1 MKRQLLLFLVLF
13 LSLISVFSRSFI
25 SNGIN
30 FNITST
36 VSPYSIS
43 VTSGGVYKGDIAIPS
58 TVSYNDTVFSVTSVS
73 ANTFNGSGE
82 LLSISLPNSIA
93 SIGSGAFYGCTGL
106 QSIYLDA
113 ANQYFLFANGI
124 LYNKSQSQI
133 ICCLTNTTGKI
144 EIPQTVTTILSGAF
158 YGCAGIKSISIPNSV
173 NTISSQAFYNCTG
186 LIDVIIGDSTN
197 TGTRSSVS
205 IQSTAF
211 SGCTGLTTLSLNVP
225 IASYYYP
232 FQDLSSLK
240 TLAIGNSVSTIDN
253 IIFSTLP
260 ELSKVIVGQPKLSPA
275 SITVAPGA
283 FKGSS
288 KLDSLILNCN
298 LQITNYITSVTSP
311 FSSISGLTI
320 GDKVSSIGNSAF
332 SGCTNL
338 INISVSNAVTSIG
351 NNAFTGCTS
360 VTDFTLGSSVTQ
372 LGTGVF
378 TGCSS
383 LLNIN
388 ANSSNVNYSSLN
400 GVLFTFD
407 KLTLIQYPVGRNGN
421 YEIPTQVKTIG
432 TSAFLSCVGLQSVII
447 PQATTSIQ
455 SSAFGSCS
463 GLTQVT
469 IGHADS
475 ISTAVVTISGDAFT
489 NCAAITTLTLNKAI
503 YYTSSDNSPFKNLTA
518 LTTLYVGNKVG
529 SIPDYAFSGCTGLK
543 LVRLGQSNGMVNS
556 AVAVSASAFSGCTN
570 FSSLELNRN
579 ITITGYES
587 PFTTISNLTVGNGVT
602 SIGSQAFSKCINI
615 ESVVLPLSV
624 QKIGSSAFQDCS
636 KLQSAVFSGVDSIGD
651 GAFWGCTALANIV
664 IPNTVKNIQEAIF
677 YGCTGLTS
685 ITLSNS
691 TTQIGGRAF
700 SGCSQLASIV
710 IPNTVQIIY
719 ENAFKDCS
727 ALSSIT
733 LGTSLS
739 NIKSYAFSGC
749 TSLQSIEFPGSLT
762 SIEDNAFENCKGLTS
777 LFIPSTIR
785 SIGTST
791 FTNCSGITTITIG
804 DANNPGLPLSFNMN
818 SFVGCT
824 GVLSLIQNKDI
835 TNNPGYSPFMG
846 LSALTNVTI
855 STYVSHLNDFAFWGC
870 TKITT
875 LNIPNSVKSIGAA
888 AFYNCS
894 SLTDIK
900 LPDNIQTI
908 SNSLFWGCTKLNN
921 LTIPSSVVVI
931 GNYAFCECSSL
942 TSLTIPKN
950 VTAIGG
956 VALSGCTGLTE
967 LTISRSILPVLGS
980 NCFDRVATS
989 TCKLYVPIGSKITYQ
1004 TTKQWKDF
1012 VNIMEKE
1019 IEDVIQTPDLTVY
1032 PDPIAGSTKAVTI
1045 DAGGL
1050 QSALTT
1056 TELATINKLSI
1067 AGTINASDFLTIRD
1081 YMPDLTILDLSNATI
1096 VAYTGTKGTGGNDN
1110 ISYPA
1115 NGVPVNAFF
1124 NQNTFKGKTSL
1135 VSVTLPNT
1143 STSIGD
1149 NAFKLCGG
1157 LSGSILLPPL
1167 VTSIG
1172 NNAYQYCSEFS
1183 GILTI
1188 PPLVTFIGERAF
1200 EQCNGLNSITIPFG
1214 VTSIEYATFSR
1225 CNRLIM
1231 INIPSSVTAIN
1242 PSAFYEC
1249 GELISLD
1256 IPSSVTSIGNN
1267 AFVNCGLVSVTLPP
1281 SITTIEDYTF
1291 TECHSLQSITIP
1303 EGVKSIGGGVFLK
1316 CYSLTYVSLPSSLTS
1331 ISYQTFSDC
1340 RNISIIY
1347 AYPTTPIAL
1356 TDNSTF
1362 YSVDKNTC
1370 ILYVPKGSLTAYQQA
1385 DQWKDFLN
1393 IKEMIQTAVNP
1404 QTSNSIDFYPNPV
1417 KDKFIINGLTESG
1430 ILTLTNLNGSVVLT
1444 KQITGD
1450 EYISIGYLPKGIYI
1464 AKIETKSFTTE
1475 HKIIKK

>member
-13 LSLISVFSRSFI
+13 LSITSIYSRSFI

-30 FNITST
+30 YNITSA

-43 VTSGGVYKGDIAIPS
+43 VTAGGTYTGDVVIPS
-58 TVSYNDTVFSVTSVS
+58 TVSYNDTVFSVTSVYTN
-73 ANTFNGSGE
+73 AFNGSSE
-82 LLSISLPNSIA
+82 LKSITLPNTIT
-93 SIGSGAFYGCTGL
+93 SIGTGAFYGCTGL
-106 QSIYLDA
+106 QSIQLDA
-113 ANQYFLFANGI
+113 ANPYFVFANGI

-144 EIPQTVTTILSGAF
+144 EIPQTVTTILTGAF
-158 YGCAGIKSISIPNSV
+158 YGCTEIKSVVIPNSV
-173 NTISSQAFYNCTG
+173 NSINSQAFYNCTG
-186 LIDVIIGDSTN
+186 LANVIIGDSTN
-197 TGTRSSVS
+197 TGIRSSVS

-211 SGCTGLTTLSLNVP
+211 TGCSALTTLSINVP

-232 FQDLSSLK
+232 FQNLISLK
-240 TLAIGNSVSTIDN
+240 TLTIGNSVSTIDN
-253 IIFSTLP
+253 IIFSALP
-260 ELSKVIVGQPKLSPA
+260 ELSKVILGQSKLNPA
-275 SITVAPGA
+275 NITVAPGA

-288 KLDSLILNCN
+288 KLDLLILNCN
-298 LQITNYITSVTSP
+298 LQITNYIYSVTSP

-320 GDKVSSIGNSAF
+320 GEKVSSIGNYAF
-332 SGCTNL
+332 SGCTKLMNV
-338 INISVSNAVTSIG
+338 NVSNGVTSIG
-351 NNAFTGCTS
+351 NNVFAGCTS
-360 VTDFTLGSSVTQ
+360 VTDFTLGSSVSQ
-372 LGTGVF
+372 LGTEVF

-388 ANSSNVNYSSLN
+388 ANSANVNYSSLN
-400 GVLFTFD
+400 GVLFSFD
-407 KLTLIQYPVGRNGN
+407 KLTLIQYPAGRIGG

-432 TSAFLSCVGLQSVII
+432 AKAFQSCPGLQSVII
-447 PQATTSIQ
+447 PPATTSIQ

-475 ISTAVVTISGDAFT
+475 VSTAAVTISGDAFT
-489 NCAAITTLTLNKAI
+489 NCTAIATLTLNKAI

-518 LTTLYVGNKVG
+518 LTTLYVGDKVG

-543 LVRLGQSNGMVNS
+543 LVRLGQNSGIGNS
-556 AVAVSASAFSGCTN
+556 AITVSASAFSGCAN
-570 FSSLELNRN
+570 FSSLELNRSIN
-579 ITITGYES
+579 ITRYAS

-602 SIGSQAFSKCINI
+602 SIGSQAFYKCINI
-615 ESVVLPLSV
+615 ESVALPLSV

-636 KLQSAVFSGVDSIGD
+636 KLQSATFSGVDSIGS
-651 GAFWGCTALANIV
+651 GAFGGCSALTNIV
-664 IPNTVKNIQEAIF
+664 IPNTVKNIQETVF

-685 ITLSNS
+685 ITLGNA

-700 SGCSQLASIV
+700 YGCSHLASII
-710 IPNTVQIIY
+710 IPNSVQVIY
-719 ENAFKDCS
+719 ENAFQSCS
-727 ALSSIT
+727 GLLSVT

-739 NIKSYAFSGC
+739 KIKSYAFSGC
-749 TSLQSIEFPGSLT
+749 SSLQSIQFPGSLT

-824 GVLSLIQNKDI
+824 GVKTLVQNKDI
-835 TNNPGYSPFMG
+835 VNNSSYCPFMG
-846 LSALTNVTI
+846 FTALENVTI
-855 STYVSHLNDFAFWGC
+855 SNYVSHLNDFAFWGC
-870 TKITT
+870 SRITT
-875 LNIPNSVKSIGAA
+875 LTIPNSVKSIGAS

-900 LPDNIQTI
+900 LPDNLQNIP
-908 SNSLFWGCTKLNN
+908 NSLFWGCTKLKN

-942 TSLTIPKN
+942 TSLIIPKN
-950 VTAIGG
+950 VIAIGG
-956 VALSGCTGLTE
+956 VALNGCTGLTE
-967 LTISRSILPVLGS
+967 LTISRSIPPALGT

-989 TCKLYVPIGSKITYQ
+989 ICKLYVPTGSKITYQ
-1004 TTKQWKDF
+1004 NIKQWKDF

-1019 IEDVIQTPDLTVY
+1019 MEDVIQTPDLTVY
-1032 PDPIAGSTKAVTI
+1032 PDPIIGNTKTVTI

-1050 QSALTT
+1050 KSALTT
-1056 TELATINKLSI
+1056 TELATINKLNI
-1067 AGTINASDFLTIRD
+1067 AGTINASDFLIIRD

-1124 NQNTFKGKTSL
+1124 NQGAFTGKTSL
-1135 VSVTLPNT
+1135 VSIMLPKT
-1143 STSIGD
+1143 VTSIGE

-1157 LSGSILLPPL
+1157 LSGAVPLPPL

-1172 NNAYQYCSEFS
+1172 NNAYQSCTQLN

-1188 PPLVTFIGERAF
+1188 PSSVTFIGEGAF
-1200 EQCNGLNSITIPFG
+1200 AQCTGLNSITIPFG
-1214 VTSIEYATFSR
+1214 ITSIEHATFYR

-1231 INIPSSVTAIN
+1231 INIPSSVTVIKT
-1242 PSAFYEC
+1242 SAFYEC

-1267 AFVNCGLVSVTLPP
+1267 AFVYCGLASVTLPP

-1291 TECHSLQSITIP
+1291 TECHALQSITIP
-1303 EGVKSIGGGVFLK
+1303 EGVKSIGGGVFIK
-1316 CYSLTYVSLPSSLTS
+1316 CYSLKYVSLPSTLTS
-1331 ISYQTFSDC
+1331 IGNQTFSDC
-1340 RNISIIY
+1340 RNISTIY
-1347 AYPTTPIAL
+1347 AYPITPIVL
-1356 TDNSTF
+1356 TDYSTF

-1370 ILYVPKGSLTAYQQA
+1370 ILYVPKGSLTAYRKA

-1393 IKEMIQTAVNP
+1393 IREMTVTGVN
-1404 QTSNSIDFYPNPV
+1404 QQIRNSIDFYPNPV
-1417 KDKFIINGLTESG
+1417 KDRFIVNGLTESG

-1444 KQITGD
+1444 KQITGN
-1450 EYISIGYLPKGIYI
+1450 EYVSISNLPKGIYI

>member
-1 MKRQLLLFLVLF
+1 MKRTLLLFLVF
-13 LSLISVFSRSFI
+13 LLSIGSIYARGFI

-30 FNITST
+30 YNITSA
-36 VSPYSIS
+36 VSPYNIS
-43 VTSGGVYKGDIAIPS
+43 VTSGGVYTGDVVIPS
-58 TVSYNDTVFSVTSVS
+58 TVSYNDTVFSVTSVYTN
-73 ANTFNGSGE
+73 AFNGSSE
-82 LLSISLPNSIA
+82 LNSITLPNSIA

-113 ANQYFLFANGI
+113 ANPYFLFTNGI
-124 LYNKSQSQI
+124 LYNKSKSQI

-158 YGCAGIKSISIPNSV
+158 YGCTGIKSVVIPNSV
-173 NTISSQAFYNCTG
+173 NTISSQVFYNCTG
-186 LIDVIIGDSTN
+186 LTDVIIGDSTN
-197 TGTRSSVS
+197 TGNRASVS

-211 SGCTGLTTLSLNVP
+211 NGCSGLTTLSINVP

-232 FQDLSSLK
+232 FNDLPSLK
-240 TLAIGNSVSTIDN
+240 TLAIGNSVTTIDN
-253 IIFSTLP
+253 ALFSALP
-260 ELSKVIVGQPKLSPA
+260 ELSKVIVGQSKLNPA
-275 SITVAPGA
+275 NITVAPGA

-298 LQITNYITSVTSP
+298 LQITNYINNATSP
-311 FSSISGLTI
+311 FSSISVLAI
-320 GDKVSSIGNSAF
+320 GEKVSSIGNSVF
-332 SGCTNL
+332 NGCTKL
-338 INISVSNAVTSIG
+338 INVNVSNGVTSIG
-351 NNAFTGCTS
+351 NNAFVGCTS
-360 VTDFTLGSSVTQ
+360 VTDFTLGSSVSQ

-400 GVLFTFD
+400 GVLFSFD
-407 KLTLIQYPVGRNGN
+407 KLTLIQYPAGRIGS
-421 YEIPTQVKTIG
+421 YEIPSQVKTIG
-432 TSAFLSCVGLQSVII
+432 TNAFLSCTGLQSVII
-447 PQATTSIQ
+447 PPATTSIQ

-475 ISTAVVTISGDAFT
+475 ISTAAVTISGDAFT
-489 NCAAITTLTLNKAI
+489 NCTAITTLTLNKAI

-518 LTTLYVGNKVG
+518 LTALYVGNKVG
-529 SIPDYAFSGCTGLK
+529 SILDYAFSGCTGLK
-543 LVRLGQSNGMVNS
+543 LVRLGQNNGVDNNF
-556 AVAVSASAFSGCTN
+556 VAVSASAFSGCTN
-570 FSSLELNRN
+570 FSTLELNRN
-579 ITITGYES
+579 ITITKYAS
-587 PFTTISNLTVGNGVT
+587 PFTTILNLTVGNGVT
-602 SIGSQAFSKCINI
+602 SIGSQAFYKCINI
-615 ESVVLPLSV
+615 ESVVLPSSV

-636 KLQSAVFSGVDSIGD
+636 KLQSATFSGVDSIGS
-651 GAFWGCTALANIV
+651 GAFGGCTALTNIV
-664 IPNTVKNIQEAIF
+664 IPNTVKNIQETVF
-677 YGCTGLTS
+677 SGCTGLTS
-685 ITLSNS
+685 ITLGNA

-700 SGCSQLASIV
+700 YGCSHLASIV
-710 IPNTVQIIY
+710 IPNSVQVIY
-719 ENAFKDCS
+719 ENAFQSCS
-727 ALSSIT
+727 GLMSVT

-739 NIKSYAFSGC
+739 KIKSYAFSGC
-749 TSLQSIEFPGSLT
+749 SSLLSIQFPGSLI

-785 SIGTST
+785 SIGAST
-791 FTNCSGITTITIG
+791 FTNCTGITTITIG

-835 TNNPGYSPFMG
+835 TNTAYSPFMG
-846 LSALTNVTI
+846 LSTLTNVTI

-870 TKITT
+870 TKIAT
-875 LNIPNSVKSIGAA
+875 LNIPNSVKSVGAA

-900 LPDNIQTI
+900 LPDNLQNIP
-908 SNSLFWGCTKLNN
+908 NSLFWGCTKLKN

-950 VTAIGG
+950 VIAIGG
-956 VALSGCTGLTE
+956 AALSGCTGLTG
-967 LTISRSILPVLGS
+967 LTISRSIPPALGTT
-980 NCFDRVATS
+980 CFDRVATS
-989 TCKLYVPIGSKITYQ
+989 ICKLYVPTGSKITYQ
-1004 TTKQWKDF
+1004 NAKQWKDF
-1012 VNIMEKE
+1012 VNITEKE
-1019 IEDVIQTPDLTVY
+1019 MEDVIQTPDLTVY
-1032 PDPIAGSTKAVTI
+1032 PDPITGSTKAVTI

-1050 QSALTT
+1050 KSALTT
-1056 TELATINKLSI
+1056 TELATINKLNI
-1067 AGTINASDFLTIRD
+1067 AGTINASDFLIIRD

-1096 VAYTGTKGTGGNDN
+1096 VAYMGTKGTGGNDN

-1124 NQNTFKGKTSL
+1124 NQSAFTGKTSL
-1135 VSVTLPNT
+1135 VSIMLPKTVT
-1143 STSIGD
+1143 SVGE
-1149 NAFKLCGG
+1149 NAFRLCGG
-1157 LSGSILLPPL
+1157 LCGAVPLPPL

-1172 NNAYQYCSEFS
+1172 NNAYQSCTQLN

-1188 PPLVTFIGERAF
+1188 PSSVTFIGEGAF
-1200 EQCNGLNSITIPFG
+1200 AQCTGLNSITIPFG
-1214 VTSIEYATFSR
+1214 ITSIEYATFYH

-1231 INIPSSVTAIN
+1231 INIPSSVTAIKN
-1242 PSAFYEC
+1242 SAFYEC

-1267 AFVNCGLVSVTLPP
+1267 AFVYCGLASVTLPP

-1291 TECHSLQSITIP
+1291 TECHALQSITIP
-1303 EGVKSIGGGVFLK
+1303 EGVKSIGGAVFLK
-1316 CYSLTYVSLPSSLTS
+1316 CYSLTNVSLPSSLTS
-1331 ISYQTFSDC
+1331 IGNQTFSDC
-1340 RNISIIY
+1340 RNISTIY
-1347 AYPTTPIAL
+1347 AYPTTPIVL
-1356 TDNSTF
+1356 TDYSTF
-1362 YSVDKNTC
+1362 YSVDKSTC
-1370 ILYVPKGSLTAYQQA
+1370 ILYVPKGSLTAYQKA

-1393 IKEMIQTAVNP
+1393 IREMTVTDVN
-1404 QTSNSIDFYPNPV
+1404 QQIRNSIDFYPNPV
-1417 KDKFIINGLTESG
+1417 KDRFIVNGLTESG

-1444 KQITGD
+1444 KQITAD
-1450 EYISIGYLPKGIYI
+1450 EYTSISNLPKGIYI

-1475 HKIIKK
+1475 HKIIKR

>member
-13 LSLISVFSRSFI
+13 LSITSIYSRSFI
-25 SNGIN
+25 SNDIN
-30 FNITST
+30 YNITSA

-43 VTSGGVYKGDIAIPS
+43 VTAGGTYTGDVVIPS
-58 TVSYNDTVFSVTSVS
+58 TVSYNDTVFSVTSVYTN
-73 ANTFNGSGE
+73 AFNGSNE
-82 LLSISLPNSIA
+82 LKSITLPNSIA
-93 SIGSGAFYGCTGL
+93 SIGTGAFYGCTGL
-106 QSIYLDA
+106 QSIHLDA
-113 ANQYFLFANGI
+113 TNPYFVFTNGI
-124 LYNKSQSQI
+124 LYNKSQSQM

-158 YGCAGIKSISIPNSV
+158 YGCTGIKSIVIPNSV

-186 LIDVIIGDSTN
+186 LTDVIIGDSTN
-197 TGTRSSVS
+197 TGNRASIS

-211 SGCTGLTTLSLNVP
+211 NGCSGLTTLSIYVP

-232 FQDLSSLK
+232 FNDLTSLK
-240 TLAIGNSVSTIDN
+240 TLAIGNSVTTIDN
-253 IIFSTLP
+253 VIFSALP

-311 FSSISGLTI
+311 FSSISDLTI
-320 GDKVSSIGNSAF
+320 GDKVSSIGNFAF
-332 SGCTNL
+332 SNCIKL
-338 INISVSNAVTSIG
+338 ININISNGVTSIG
-351 NNAFTGCTS
+351 NNAFAGCTS
-360 VTDFTLGSSVTQ
+360 VTDFTLGSSISQ

-407 KLTLIQYPVGRNGN
+407 KLTLIQYPIGRNGS

-432 TSAFLSCVGLQSVII
+432 TNAFLSSVGLQSVII
-447 PQATTSIQ
+447 PQSTTSIQ
-455 SSAFGSCS
+455 SSAFGGCS

-475 ISTAVVTISGDAFT
+475 ISTASVSISGDAFT
-489 NCAAITTLTLNKAI
+489 NCTSIATLILNKAI
-503 YYTSSDNSPFKNLTA
+503 NNTSSNNSAFRNLTS

-543 LVRLGQSNGMVNS
+543 LVRLGQNNGVDNNV
-556 AVAVSASAFSGCTN
+556 VAVSASAFSGCTN
-570 FSSLELNRN
+570 FSTLELNRN
-579 ITITGYES
+579 ITITKYAS
-587 PFTTISNLTVGNGVT
+587 PFTTILNLTVGNGVT
-602 SIGSQAFSKCINI
+602 SIGSQAFYKCINI
-615 ESVVLPLSV
+615 ESVVLPSSV

-636 KLQSAVFSGVDSIGD
+636 KLQSATFSGVDSIGS
-651 GAFWGCTALANIV
+651 GAFGGCTALTNIV
-664 IPNTVKNIQEAIF
+664 IPNTVKNIQETVF
-677 YGCTGLTS
+677 SGCTGLTS
-685 ITLSNS
+685 ITLGNA

-700 SGCSQLASIV
+700 YGCSHLASIV
-710 IPNTVQIIY
+710 IPNSVQVIY
-719 ENAFKDCS
+719 ENAFQSCS
-727 ALSSIT
+727 GLMSVT

-739 NIKSYAFSGC
+739 KIKSYAFSGC
-749 TSLQSIEFPGSLT
+749 SSLLSIQFPGSLI

-785 SIGTST
+785 SIGAST
-791 FTNCSGITTITIG
+791 FTNCTGITTITIG

-835 TNNPGYSPFMG
+835 TNTAYSPFMG
-846 LSALTNVTI
+846 LSTLTNVTI

-870 TKITT
+870 TKIAT
-875 LNIPNSVKSIGAA
+875 LNIPNSVKSVGAA

-900 LPDNIQTI
+900 LPDNLQNIP
-908 SNSLFWGCTKLNN
+908 NSLFWGCTKLKN

-950 VTAIGG
+950 VIAIGG
-956 VALSGCTGLTE
+956 AALSGCTGLTG
-967 LTISRSILPVLGS
+967 LTISRSIPPALGTT
-980 NCFDRVATS
+980 CFDRVATS
-989 TCKLYVPIGSKITYQ
+989 ICKLYVPTGSKITYQ
-1004 TTKQWKDF
+1004 NAKQWKDF
-1012 VNIMEKE
+1012 VNITEKE
-1019 IEDVIQTPDLTVY
+1019 MEDVIQTPDLTVY
-1032 PDPIAGSTKAVTI
+1032 PDPITGSTKAVTI

-1050 QSALTT
+1050 KSALTT
-1056 TELATINKLSI
+1056 TELATINKLNI
-1067 AGTINASDFLTIRD
+1067 AGTINASDFLIIRD

-1096 VAYTGTKGTGGNDN
+1096 VAYMGTKGTGGNDN

-1124 NQNTFKGKTSL
+1124 NQSAFTGKTSL
-1135 VSVTLPNT
+1135 VSIMLPKTVT
-1143 STSIGD
+1143 SVGE
-1149 NAFKLCGG
+1149 NAFRLCGG
-1157 LSGSILLPPL
+1157 LCGAVPLPPL

-1172 NNAYQYCSEFS
+1172 NNAYQSCTQLN

-1188 PPLVTFIGERAF
+1188 PSSVTFIGEGAF
-1200 EQCNGLNSITIPFG
+1200 AQCTGLNSITIPFG
-1214 VTSIEYATFSR
+1214 ITSIEYATFYH

-1231 INIPSSVTAIN
+1231 INIPSSVTAIKN
-1242 PSAFYEC
+1242 SAFYEC

-1267 AFVNCGLVSVTLPP
+1267 AFVYCGLASVTLPP

-1291 TECHSLQSITIP
+1291 TECHALQSITIP
-1303 EGVKSIGGGVFLK
+1303 EGVKSIGGAVFLK
-1316 CYSLTYVSLPSSLTS
+1316 CYSLTNVSLPSSLTS
-1331 ISYQTFSDC
+1331 IGNQTFSDC
-1340 RNISIIY
+1340 RNISTIY
-1347 AYPTTPIAL
+1347 AYPTTPIVL
-1356 TDNSTF
+1356 TDYSTF
-1362 YSVDKNTC
+1362 YSVDKSTC
-1370 ILYVPKGSLTAYQQA
+1370 ILYVPKGSLTAYQKA

-1393 IKEMIQTAVNP
+1393 IREMTVTDVN
-1404 QTSNSIDFYPNPV
+1404 QQIRNSIDFYPNPV
-1417 KDKFIINGLTESG
+1417 KDRFIVNGLTESG

-1444 KQITGD
+1444 KQITAD
-1450 EYISIGYLPKGIYI
+1450 EYTSISNLPKGIYI

-1475 HKIIKK
+1475 HKIIKR

>member
-1 MKRQLLLFLVLF
+1 MKRTLLLFLVF
-13 LSLISVFSRSFI
+13 LLSIGSIYARGFI

-30 FNITST
+30 YNITSA
-36 VSPYSIS
+36 VSPYNIS
-43 VTSGGVYKGDIAIPS
+43 VTSGGVYTGDVVIPS
-58 TVSYNDTVFSVTSVS
+58 TVSYNDTVFSVTSVYTN
-73 ANTFNGSGE
+73 AFNGSSE
-82 LLSISLPNSIA
+82 LNSITLPNSIA

-113 ANQYFLFANGI
+113 ANPYFLFTNGI
-124 LYNKSQSQI
+124 LYNKSKSQI

-158 YGCAGIKSISIPNSV
+158 YGCTGIKSVVIPNSV
-173 NTISSQAFYNCTG
+173 NTISSQVFYNCTG
-186 LIDVIIGDSTN
+186 LTDVIIGDSTN
-197 TGTRSSVS
+197 TGNRASVS

-211 SGCTGLTTLSLNVP
+211 NGCSGLTTLSINVP

-232 FQDLSSLK
+232 FNDLPSLK
-240 TLAIGNSVSTIDN
+240 TLAIGNSVTTIDN
-253 IIFSTLP
+253 ALFSALP
-260 ELSKVIVGQPKLSPA
+260 ELSKVIVGQSKLNPA
-275 SITVAPGA
+275 NITVAPGA

-298 LQITNYITSVTSP
+298 LQITNYINNATSP
-311 FSSISGLTI
+311 FSSISVLAI
-320 GDKVSSIGNSAF
+320 GEKVSSIGNSVF
-332 SGCTNL
+332 NGCTKL
-338 INISVSNAVTSIG
+338 INVNVSNGVTSIG
-351 NNAFTGCTS
+351 NNAFVGCTS
-360 VTDFTLGSSVTQ
+360 VTDFTLGSSVSQ

-400 GVLFTFD
+400 GVLFSFD
-407 KLTLIQYPVGRNGN
+407 KLTLIQYPAGRIGS
-421 YEIPTQVKTIG
+421 YEIPSQVKTIG
-432 TSAFLSCVGLQSVII
+432 TNAFLSCTGLQSVII
-447 PQATTSIQ
+447 PPATTSIQ

-475 ISTAVVTISGDAFT
+475 ISTAAVTISGDAFT
-489 NCAAITTLTLNKAI
+489 NCTAITTLTLNKAI

-518 LTTLYVGNKVG
+518 LTALYVGNKVG
-529 SIPDYAFSGCTGLK
+529 SILDYAFSGCTGLK
-543 LVRLGQSNGMVNS
+543 LVRLGQNNGVDNNV
-556 AVAVSASAFSGCTN
+556 VAVSASAFSGCTN
-570 FSSLELNRN
+570 FSTLELNRN
-579 ITITGYES
+579 ITITKYAS
-587 PFTTISNLTVGNGVT
+587 PFTTILNLTVGNGVT
-602 SIGSQAFSKCINI
+602 SIGSQAFYKCINI
-615 ESVVLPLSV
+615 ESVVLPSSV

-636 KLQSAVFSGVDSIGD
+636 KLQSATFSGVDSIGS
-651 GAFWGCTALANIV
+651 GAFGGCTALTNIV
-664 IPNTVKNIQEAIF
+664 IPNTVKNIQETVF
-677 YGCTGLTS
+677 SGCTGLTS
-685 ITLSNS
+685 ITLGNA

-700 SGCSQLASIV
+700 YGCSHLASIV
-710 IPNTVQIIY
+710 IPNSVQVIY
-719 ENAFKDCS
+719 ENAFQSCS
-727 ALSSIT
+727 GLMSVT

-739 NIKSYAFSGC
+739 KIKSYAFSGC
-749 TSLQSIEFPGSLT
+749 SSLLSIQFPGSLI

-785 SIGTST
+785 SIGAST
-791 FTNCSGITTITIG
+791 FTNCTGITTITIG

-835 TNNPGYSPFMG
+835 TNTAYSPFMG
-846 LSALTNVTI
+846 LSTLTNVTI

-870 TKITT
+870 TKIAT
-875 LNIPNSVKSIGAA
+875 LNIPNSVKSVGAA

-900 LPDNIQTI
+900 LPDNLQNIP
-908 SNSLFWGCTKLNN
+908 NSLFWGCTKLKN

-950 VTAIGG
+950 VIAIGG
-956 VALSGCTGLTE
+956 AALSGCTGLTG
-967 LTISRSILPVLGS
+967 LTISRSIPPALGTT
-980 NCFDRVATS
+980 CFDRVATS
-989 TCKLYVPIGSKITYQ
+989 ICKLYVPTGSKITYQ
-1004 TTKQWKDF
+1004 NAKQWKDF
-1012 VNIMEKE
+1012 VNITEKE

-1032 PDPIAGSTKAVTI
+1032 PDPITGSTKAVTI

-1050 QSALTT
+1050 KSALTT
-1056 TELATINKLSI
+1056 TELATINKLNI
-1067 AGTINASDFLTIRD
+1067 AGTINASDFLIIRD

-1096 VAYTGTKGTGGNDN
+1096 VAYMGTKGTGGNDN

-1124 NQNTFKGKTSL
+1124 NQSAFTGKTSL
-1135 VSVTLPNT
+1135 VSIMLPKTVT
-1143 STSIGD
+1143 SVGE
-1149 NAFKLCGG
+1149 NAFRLCGG
-1157 LSGSILLPPL
+1157 LCGAVPLPPL

-1172 NNAYQYCSEFS
+1172 NNAYQSCTQLN

-1188 PPLVTFIGERAF
+1188 PSSVTFIGEGAF
-1200 EQCNGLNSITIPFG
+1200 AQCTGLNSITIPLG
-1214 VTSIEYATFSR
+1214 ITSIEYATFYH

-1231 INIPSSVTAIN
+1231 INIPSSVTAIKN
-1242 PSAFYEC
+1242 SAFYEC

-1267 AFVNCGLVSVTLPP
+1267 AFVYCGLASVTLPP

-1291 TECHSLQSITIP
+1291 TECHALQSITIP
-1303 EGVKSIGGGVFLK
+1303 EGVKSIGGAVFLK
-1316 CYSLTYVSLPSSLTS
+1316 CYSLTNVSLPSSLTS
-1331 ISYQTFSDC
+1331 IGNQTFSDC
-1340 RNISIIY
+1340 RNISTIY
-1347 AYPTTPIAL
+1347 AYPTTPIVL
-1356 TDNSTF
+1356 TDYSTF
-1362 YSVDKNTC
+1362 YSVDKSTC
-1370 ILYVPKGSLTAYQQA
+1370 ILYVPKGSLTAYQKA

-1393 IKEMIQTAVNP
+1393 IREMTVTDVN
-1404 QTSNSIDFYPNPV
+1404 QQIRNSIDFYPNPV
-1417 KDKFIINGLTESG
+1417 KDRFIVNGLTESG

-1444 KQITGD
+1444 KQITAD
-1450 EYISIGYLPKGIYI
+1450 EYTSISNLPKGIYI

-1475 HKIIKK
+1475 HKIIKR

>member
-1 MKRQLLLFLVLF
+1 MKRTLLLFLVF
-13 LSLISVFSRSFI
+13 LLSIGSIYARGFI

-30 FNITST
+30 YNITSA
-36 VSPYSIS
+36 VSPYNIS
-43 VTSGGVYKGDIAIPS
+43 VTSGGVYTGDVVIPS
-58 TVSYNDTVFSVTSVS
+58 TVSYNDTVFSVTSVYTN
-73 ANTFNGSGE
+73 AFNGSSE
-82 LLSISLPNSIA
+82 LNSITLPNSIA

-113 ANQYFLFANGI
+113 ANPYFLFTNGI
-124 LYNKSQSQI
+124 LYNKSKSQI

-158 YGCAGIKSISIPNSV
+158 YGCTGIKSVVIPNSV
-173 NTISSQAFYNCTG
+173 NTISSQVFYNCTG
-186 LIDVIIGDSTN
+186 LTDVIIGDSTN
-197 TGTRSSVS
+197 TGNRASVS

-211 SGCTGLTTLSLNVP
+211 NGCSGLTTLSINVP

-232 FQDLSSLK
+232 FNDLPSLK
-240 TLAIGNSVSTIDN
+240 TLAIGNSVTTIDN
-253 IIFSTLP
+253 ALFSALP
-260 ELSKVIVGQPKLSPA
+260 ELSKVIVGQSKLNPA
-275 SITVAPGA
+275 NITVAPGA

-298 LQITNYITSVTSP
+298 LQITNYINNATSP
-311 FSSISGLTI
+311 FSSISVLAI
-320 GDKVSSIGNSAF
+320 GEKVSSIGNSVF
-332 SGCTNL
+332 NGCTKL
-338 INISVSNAVTSIG
+338 INVNVSNGVTSIG
-351 NNAFTGCTS
+351 NNAFVGCTS
-360 VTDFTLGSSVTQ
+360 VTDFTLGSSVSQ

-400 GVLFTFD
+400 GVLFSFD
-407 KLTLIQYPVGRNGN
+407 KLTLIQYPAGRIGS
-421 YEIPTQVKTIG
+421 YEIPSQVKTIG
-432 TSAFLSCVGLQSVII
+432 TNAFLSCTGLQSVII
-447 PQATTSIQ
+447 PPATTSIQ

-475 ISTAVVTISGDAFT
+475 ISTAAVTISGDAFT
-489 NCAAITTLTLNKAI
+489 NCTAITTLTLNKAI

-518 LTTLYVGNKVG
+518 LTALYVGNKVG
-529 SIPDYAFSGCTGLK
+529 SILDYAFSGCTGLK
-543 LVRLGQSNGMVNS
+543 LVRLGQNNGVDNNV
-556 AVAVSASAFSGCTN
+556 VAVSASAFSGCTN
-570 FSSLELNRN
+570 FSTLELNRN
-579 ITITGYES
+579 ITITKYAS
-587 PFTTISNLTVGNGVT
+587 PFTTILNLTVGNGVT
-602 SIGSQAFSKCINI
+602 SIGSQAFYKCINI
-615 ESVVLPLSV
+615 ESVVLPSSV

-636 KLQSAVFSGVDSIGD
+636 KLQSATFSGVDSIGS
-651 GAFWGCTALANIV
+651 GAFGGCTALTNIV
-664 IPNTVKNIQEAIF
+664 IPNTVKNIQETVF
-677 YGCTGLTS
+677 SGCTGLTS
-685 ITLSNS
+685 ITLGNA

-700 SGCSQLASIV
+700 YGCSHLASIV
-710 IPNTVQIIY
+710 IPNSVQVIY
-719 ENAFKDCS
+719 ENAFQSCS
-727 ALSSIT
+727 GLMSVT

-739 NIKSYAFSGC
+739 KIKSYAFSGC
-749 TSLQSIEFPGSLT
+749 SSLLSIQFPGSLI

-785 SIGTST
+785 SIGAST
-791 FTNCSGITTITIG
+791 FTNCTGITTITIG

-835 TNNPGYSPFMG
+835 TNTAYSPFMG
-846 LSALTNVTI
+846 LSTLTNVTI

-870 TKITT
+870 TKIAT
-875 LNIPNSVKSIGAA
+875 LNIPNSVKSVGAA

-900 LPDNIQTI
+900 LPDNLQNIP
-908 SNSLFWGCTKLNN
+908 NSLFWGCTKLKN

-950 VTAIGG
+950 VIAIGG
-956 VALSGCTGLTE
+956 AALSGCTGLTG
-967 LTISRSILPVLGS
+967 LTISRSIPPALGTT
-980 NCFDRVATS
+980 CFDRVATS
-989 TCKLYVPIGSKITYQ
+989 ICKLYVPTGSKITYQ
-1004 TTKQWKDF
+1004 NAKQWKDF
-1012 VNIMEKE
+1012 VNITEKE
-1019 IEDVIQTPDLTVY
+1019 MEDVIQTPDLTVY
-1032 PDPIAGSTKAVTI
+1032 PDPITGSTKAVTI

-1050 QSALTT
+1050 KSALTT
-1056 TELATINKLSI
+1056 TELATINKLNI
-1067 AGTINASDFLTIRD
+1067 AGTINASDFLIIRD

-1096 VAYTGTKGTGGNDN
+1096 VAYMGTKGTGGNDN

-1124 NQNTFKGKTSL
+1124 NQSAFTGKTSL
-1135 VSVTLPNT
+1135 VSIMLPKTVT
-1143 STSIGD
+1143 SVGE
-1149 NAFKLCGG
+1149 NAFRLCGG
-1157 LSGSILLPPL
+1157 LCGAVPLPPL

-1172 NNAYQYCSEFS
+1172 NNAYQSCTQLN

-1188 PPLVTFIGERAF
+1188 PSSVTFIGEGAF
-1200 EQCNGLNSITIPFG
+1200 AQCTGLNSITIPFG
-1214 VTSIEYATFSR
+1214 ITSIEYATFYH

-1231 INIPSSVTAIN
+1231 INIPSSVTAIKN
-1242 PSAFYEC
+1242 SAFYEC

-1267 AFVNCGLVSVTLPP
+1267 AFVYCGLASVTLPP

-1291 TECHSLQSITIP
+1291 TECHALQSITIP
-1303 EGVKSIGGGVFLK
+1303 EGVKSIGGAVFLK
-1316 CYSLTYVSLPSSLTS
+1316 CYSLTNVSLPSSLTS
-1331 ISYQTFSDC
+1331 IGNQTFSDC
-1340 RNISIIY
+1340 RNISTIY
-1347 AYPTTPIAL
+1347 AYPTTPIVL
-1356 TDNSTF
+1356 TDYSTF
-1362 YSVDKNTC
+1362 YSVDKSTC
-1370 ILYVPKGSLTAYQQA
+1370 ILYVPKGSLTAYQKA

-1393 IKEMIQTAVNP
+1393 IREMTVTDVN
-1404 QTSNSIDFYPNPV
+1404 QQIRNSIDFYPNPV
-1417 KDKFIINGLTESG
+1417 KDRFIVNGLTESG

-1444 KQITGD
+1444 KQITAD
-1450 EYISIGYLPKGIYI
+1450 EYTSISNLPKGIYI

-1475 HKIIKK
+1475 HKIIKR